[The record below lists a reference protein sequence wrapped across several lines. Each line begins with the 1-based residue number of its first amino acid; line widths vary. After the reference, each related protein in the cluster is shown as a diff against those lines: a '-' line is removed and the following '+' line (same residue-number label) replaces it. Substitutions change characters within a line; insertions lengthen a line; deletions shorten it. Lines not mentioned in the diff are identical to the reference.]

1 MLASMHI
8 ILQLDVDNRGRLT
21 DLGFCKPEAMMSGS
35 IVGTPLH
42 MAPELVTGQYDH
54 SVDVYA
60 FGVLFWY
67 ICAGT
72 VRLPTHFEVCTNKDM
87 LFVLVRKGLTSL
99 FWILLKQETM
109 SGSGISWA
117 MCKSAPRS
125 RQITMPAP
133 DHSVFLKAGCP
144 SCRPTNSV
152 NALKA
157 LIS

>member
-1 MLASMHI
+1 MCA
-8 ILQLDVDNRGRLT
+8 LQLDAENRGRLT

-87 LFVLVRKGLTSL
+87 LFTLVRKG
-99 FWILLKQETM
+99 
-109 SGSGISWA
+109 ISPDTVKLRYNGLAYNVSSVIAYAFSW
-117 MCKSAPRS
+117 S
-125 RQITMPAP
+125 RHLAIQNV
-133 DHSVFLKAGCP
+133 SVV
-144 SCRPTNSV
+144 T
-152 NALKA
+152 
-157 LIS
+157 